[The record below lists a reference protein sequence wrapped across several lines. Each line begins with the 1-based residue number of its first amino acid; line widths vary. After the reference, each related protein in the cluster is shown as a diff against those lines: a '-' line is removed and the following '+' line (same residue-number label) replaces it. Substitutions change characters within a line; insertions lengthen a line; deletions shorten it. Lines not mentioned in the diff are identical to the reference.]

1 MNQFLT
7 GKVPRL
13 RTADPPGP
21 RIPARIELLT
31 DLAFVVILGHLVR
44 RMLAEPT
51 VETVGYILFLLVP
64 VWWLWYGLTFYANRF
79 SVDDDPIEFLFTSV
93 ELLGLLVMAATI
105 GTALLSHQT
114 TVLFIGTYAVLRVIL
129 LLKYIRARY
138 YVPVARPF
146 IFHIQIGVCLGLA
159 CWVGAGLVPV
169 PYSYYL
175 WALALVIEILT
186 PLVGG
191 GLSLQRRFPPD
202 ARHLPGRV
210 ATFTTLVVAQIASGI
225 VLELHETGIRF
236 DSVNR
241 ALLAGV
247 TLLGLWASYFDYVYY
262 TPVRA
267 LSEQQRT
274 GPFWAWIYLHL
285 PLTLL
290 LLVSGVG
297 LALTVLPKPGLTLS
311 NWLIGCGVGGS
322 YIITGLLSIVNQW
335 ARKQL
340 QSGSILKMVIR
351 LLTGTML
358 VLSAPW
364 VSPLFLLVLC
374 ALTGSVI
381 VLTDQLGSFVPVDN
395 PSTIASRFAGSS
407 SGQGAETPIELAAHN
422 DEK

>member
-1 MNQFLT
+1 MNQFST
-7 GKVPRL
+7 DKVPRL
-13 RTADPPGP
+13 RTTDPPGP
-21 RIPARIELLT
+21 RIPTRIELLT
-31 DLAFVVILGHLVR
+31 DLAFVVMLGHLVK

-51 VETVGYILFLLVP
+51 VETLGYILLLLVP
-64 VWWLWYGLTFYANRF
+64 VWWLWFGLTFYANRF
-79 SVDDDPIEFLFTSV
+79 SVDDDPVEFLFTSV
-93 ELLGLLVMAATI
+93 ELLGLLVMAASI

-114 TVLFIGTYAVLRVIL
+114 TVLFIGTYAGLRVIL

-146 IFHIQIGVCLGLA
+146 IFHIQVGVCLGLA
-159 CWVGAGLVPV
+159 CWVGAGLVQTPE
-169 PYSYYL
+169 SYYL
-175 WALALVIEILT
+175 WVLASVIEILT
-186 PLVGG
+186 PLVAG

-247 TLLGLWASYFDYVYY
+247 TLLGIWASYFDYVYY

-267 LSEQQRT
+267 LSEHQRT

-297 LALTVLPKPGLTLS
+297 LALAVHPKPGLTLS

-322 YIITGLLSIVNQW
+322 YIITGLLSMVNQW
-335 ARKQL
+335 AREQL
-340 QSGSILKMVIR
+340 QSGARQKMVIR
-351 LLTGTML
+351 LLMGTIL

-364 VSPLFLLVLC
+364 ISLLFLLVLC
-374 ALTGSVI
+374 ALTSSAI
-381 VLTDQLGSFVPVDN
+381 ILTDQLGSLVPVDN
-395 PSTIASRFAGSS
+395 PPTIASRFASS
-407 SGQGAETPIELAAHN
+407 SSEQGAKTPFEFAAQN
-422 DEK
+422 DDK